1 MKLAIKTKR
10 LIAPLKEI
18 KDAVI
23 LIDGEKIKAVGKQ
36 ATTAIPE
43 DYEVRDVGDRIIAP
57 GLVDIHNHGAYGH
70 FAREGVEAIRE
81 ASKWLAKTGTT
92 CWIAAIGDPPGL
104 RSSVQVLKDGTEG
117 CYVPGFR
124 CEGPFLYPKY
134 LPGESTA
141 PPPPADEK
149 TFMEMYEAGEG
160 HIKIMDCSPDLP
172 GGLEMFSRIRDHGIK
187 AAFAHGNAGYELFME
202 SVDCGASI
210 STHTYNVMTG
220 MHHRRPGAVGG
231 ALTCD
236 EVMAEINAD
245 LVHVHPVAIDVL
257 LRCKGLDRAYLIS
270 DMQAIAGLP
279 DGFYDWSDRIIDGEY
294 EWVGVKL
301 EKENGVARLA
311 DMGPDVDG
319 AISSSCWPLKKGVQN
334 IMNELGV
341 SMKDAFRLGSLN
353 PAIAAGIDNE
363 LGSLQAGK
371 RADLIVIDEDIN
383 LFMTMVGGKIVHE
396 TDVIAELEY

>member
-1 MKLAIKTKR
+1 
-10 LIAPLKEI
+10 
-18 KDAVI
+18 
-23 LIDGEKIKAVGKQ
+23 
-36 ATTAIPE
+36 
-43 DYEVRDVGDRIIAP
+43 
-57 GLVDIHNHGAYGH
+57 
-70 FAREGVEAIRE
+70 
-81 ASKWLAKTGTT
+81 
-92 CWIAAIGDPPGL
+92 
-104 RSSVQVLKDGTEG
+104 
-117 CYVPGFR
+117 
-124 CEGPFLYPKY
+124 
-134 LPGESTA
+134 
-141 PPPPADEK
+141 
-149 TFMEMYEAGEG
+149 
-160 HIKIMDCSPDLP
+160 
-172 GGLEMFSRIRDHGIK
+172 
-187 AAFAHGNAGYELFME
+187 
-202 SVDCGASI
+202 
-210 STHTYNVMTG
+210 
-220 MHHRRPGAVGG
+220 
-231 ALTCD
+231 
-236 EVMAEINAD
+236 
-245 LVHVHPVAIDVL
+245 
-257 LRCKGLDRAYLIS
+257 
-270 DMQAIAGLP
+270 MQAIAGLP